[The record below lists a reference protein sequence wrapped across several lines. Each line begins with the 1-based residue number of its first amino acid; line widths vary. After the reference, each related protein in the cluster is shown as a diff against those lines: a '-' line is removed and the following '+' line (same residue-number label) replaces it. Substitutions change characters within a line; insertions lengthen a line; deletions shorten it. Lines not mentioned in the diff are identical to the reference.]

1 MPNQEGRSK
10 SIGKLSVTS
19 FGVGLLGILSFF
31 LMFNWTYGEYL
42 IAPTL
47 LFALV
52 SLVAGLVSV
61 RVMTLSGERL
71 FSKTK
76 IFLTAFGTLIG
87 GCILLWFLVALFT
100 HY

>member
-1 MPNQEGRSK
+1 MRNQDGRSK
-10 SIGKLSVTS
+10 SIDKLSVTS
-19 FGVGLLGILSFF
+19 FGAGLLAILSFF

-47 LFALV
+47 LFALI

-61 RVMTLSGERL
+61 RVMKRSGARL
-71 FSKTK
+71 FANTK
-76 IFLTAFGTLIG
+76 IYIIAFGTLIG
-87 GCILLWFLVALFT
+87 GCILLWFLVAIFT